1 MPVYRYQLTGIDVED
16 LKEQVPPA
24 DAPSISVGA
33 IAGVVVWDVTA
44 LATSKP
50 DLDAYF
56 ISRGW
61 EFVATDPVDTPAE
74 SATADLNFATSIADV
89 TKAASSAGIADTVAR
104 GDHKHDVSA
113 AVVGTTAIADTAAE
127 GSATSLARSDHRHA
141 FPAGAAPPVIAAAS
155 AAGTATTAARS
166 DHTHGGVTD
175 IGGSAG
181 SVSFGVAGDVSQIDV
196 GDAAAEGA
204 SSAIARADHQHAL
217 PSPAAPVDVT
227 KAAASAG
234 AATTVARADHKHDV
248 STAVPGTI
256 LPDDAASE
264 GAATSLARSDHK
276 HAIAAAAAGTIAVGD
291 AAAEGASTSFARADH
306 THALSAPAAPADV
319 TKAAASAGV
328 ATTVARADH
337 KHDVTT
343 AAVSTIGTAN
353 AEGTATSLARSD
365 HVHDHGAQALG
376 GGTQH
381 AVATTSVAGFL
392 SAADKTKLDGVS
404 SGAAPATLAYGANM
418 GAGDTT
424 KHFGA
429 WNNGNKSATAS
440 AQNQIAVPTTG
451 TVKSISWF
459 SDAATATTVLK
470 IFKNGV
476 LAETVTLTGVEGSKA
491 TSVAVTQ
498 GDYLGVTYD
507 SGTAPTLTNLSLTIG

>member
-155 AAGTATTAARS
+155 AAGAATTAARS

-196 GDAAAEGA
+196 GDAAAAGA

-248 STAVPGTI
+248 TTAAPTATGVSTASAEGT
-256 LPDDAASE
+256 
-264 GAATSLARSDHK
+264 ATTLARSDHA
-276 HAIAAAAAGTIAVGD
+276 HQSNT
-291 AAAEGASTSFARADH
+291 
-306 THALSAPAAPADV
+306 APVNV
-319 TKAAASAGV
+319 TKAAAAIGTSAEP
-328 ATTVARADH
+328 ARADH

-424 KHFGA
+424 KYFGA